1 MKKTTN
7 INLGGSPFIVDE
19 DAYAILKGYLDD
31 IADRLTADRDEVM
44 EDVEGR
50 MAEIFT
56 ANLSLRA
63 QVVNATTVN
72 RAIAVIGR
80 PEEFGDHYHKA
91 RDYTRGEEP
100 RSEDRPHKLYRS
112 IDDRI
117 VGGVCS
123 GLARYMDIDITLV
136 RVICVLL
143 FFPGGLS
150 LWVYIIMWIVIP
162 RAPQVGGYGR
172 YDNRRE

>member
-1 MKKTTN
+1 MKKTIN

-44 EDVEGR
+44 EDVESR
-50 MAEIFT
+50 MAEIFA
-56 ANLSLRA
+56 ANLSLRS
-63 QVVNATTVN
+63 QVVDVTTVN

-80 PEEFGDHYHKA
+80 PEEFGDRRYKA
-91 RDYTRGEEP
+91 SDYVRRDEP
-100 RSEDRPHKLYRS
+100 QGDAPRKLYRYT
-112 IDDRI
+112 DDKI

-123 GLARYMDIDITLV
+123 GLARYMDLDIALV
-136 RVICVLL
+136 RVVFALL
-143 FFPGGLS
+143 IFVGGLS

-162 RAPQVGGYGR
+162 RAPQVGGYDR